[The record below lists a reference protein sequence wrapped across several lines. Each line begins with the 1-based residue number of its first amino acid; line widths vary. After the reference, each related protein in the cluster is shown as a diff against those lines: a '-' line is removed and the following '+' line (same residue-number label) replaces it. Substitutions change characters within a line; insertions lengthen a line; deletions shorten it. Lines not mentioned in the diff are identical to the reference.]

1 MRQSSTGA
9 VSKKATIQSACSAL
23 LLNSVHSTKPL
34 DDQHMHRLEDPP
46 LLRGDGRFTDDIAIR
61 QSEHKPLVMFVL
73 RSAVARGIIK
83 RIDTRS
89 ALEMPGVATILTAAD
104 ADISA
109 LKPMQCRASVSNT
122 EAPVLEPERPVL
134 AGAKVMHVGEAIAA
148 VIATDIH
155 CAMDAAEAI
164 EVDIDPLPAVTDVEG
179 ADTADVLWS
188 DIPSN
193 RAFSWETGNVD
204 ETASLFAKAH
214 HVTRLTVRHPRIC
227 ISPIEPRAV
236 VAEYDAASAQYTLTT
251 ASQGVVS
258 LQRALSGFMGI
269 DKDKLRVITKDTG
282 GSFAVKIWPYAEHL
296 LALVAAKRSGQPVRW
311 NASRT
316 ESLLS
321 DVMGRGRVDHAE
333 LALDADGNFLTFR
346 INALADMGAY
356 LNAVAPAVA
365 TSGAVRVFGQGYKIP
380 GLHYKVQAMYTN
392 TMTTD
397 AYRGA
402 GKPESS
408 STLERIIDVAARELN
423 LNPLALRRQNLV
435 RPTDLPYRTAM
446 NEAYDGGDFPG
457 LADSL
462 ASAAKL
468 DNFDTR
474 KQHSLQQ
481 GKSRGM
487 SVAFYLHATGGST
500 DERSEVRALADGT
513 IRVRTGLQDNGQGHR
528 TTLAIVAAAALDL
541 PVEAVTV
548 EQGDSDWL
556 AKGGGTG
563 GSNLIAVAANTVHRA
578 ANTMID
584 NARRLAGDHLEVSGA
599 DIEYSKGSFSVIGT
613 DYSVSL
619 SELANSL
626 SAKAT
631 EQPQSTVT
639 QSPVKQGPVTQGP
652 VTDMVTPAAVPGADS
667 DDNDRLNECVGIEDF
682 EGIHTTFP
690 CGACACEVE
699 VDLETGEVTIDRY
712 TSIDDVGRAINEI
725 TTIGQIQGS
734 VAQAA
739 GEVLMEQAHYDENG
753 QLISG
758 SLMDYTLPRASDLP
772 ALDISLTRT
781 ASPNSLLDAK
791 GVGEL
796 ASIGA
801 PGPISNAVIDAL
813 QPLGIRHLDKPLTP
827 LKIWQAIHSAN
838 KHQ

>member
-1 MRQSSTGA
+1 
-9 VSKKATIQSACSAL
+9 
-23 LLNSVHSTKPL
+23 
-34 DDQHMHRLEDPP
+34 MHRLEDPP

-73 RSAVARGIIK
+73 RSAVSHGIIK
-83 RIDTRS
+83 RIDTQS
-89 ALEMPGVATILTAAD
+89 ALKMPGVATILTAAD
-104 ADISA
+104 TDISA

-155 CAMDAAEAI
+155 CATDAAEAI

-179 ADTADVLWS
+179 ADTTDVLWG

-236 VAEYDAASAQYTLTT
+236 VAEYEHASAQYTLTT

-296 LALVAAKRSGQPVRW
+296 LTLVAAKRTRQPVRW
-311 NASRT
+311 IASRT

-333 LALDADGNFLTFR
+333 LALDADGNFLAFR

-380 GLHYKVQAMYTN
+380 GLHYKVQAIYTN

-435 RPTDLPYRTAM
+435 RPADLPYRTAM

-468 DNFDTR
+468 DTFDTR

-481 GKSRGM
+481 GKSRGI

-528 TTLAIVAAAALDL
+528 TTLAIVAAEALDL

-584 NARRLAGDHLEVSGA
+584 NARQLAGDHLEVSGA

-613 DYSVSL
+613 DYCVSL

-626 SAKAT
+626 PAKAI
-631 EQPQSTVT
+631 EQPQSTV
-639 QSPVKQGPVTQGP
+639 KQT
-652 VTDMVTPAAVPGADS
+652 TGADT

-712 TSIDDVGRAINEI
+712 TSIDDVGRAINEV

-827 LKIWQAIHSAN
+827 LKIWQAIQSAN
-838 KHQ
+838 KQSANKQPPQ

>member
-73 RSAVARGIIK
+73 RSAVAHGIIK
-83 RIDTRS
+83 RIDTQS

-134 AGAKVMHVGEAIAA
+134 AGEKVMHVGEAIAA

-204 ETASLFAKAH
+204 ETASLFANAY
-214 HVTRLTVRHPRIC
+214 HVTSLTVRHPRIC

-236 VAEYDAASAQYTLTT
+236 VAEYDHASAQYTLTT

-333 LALDADGNFLTFR
+333 LALDTDGNFLAFR
-346 INALADMGAY
+346 ITALADMGAY

-392 TMTTD
+392 SMTTD

-435 RPTDLPYRTAM
+435 RPADLPYRTAM

-468 DNFDTR
+468 DDFDTR

-513 IRVRTGLQDNGQGHR
+513 IRVRTGLQDNGQSHR
-528 TTLAIVAAAALDL
+528 TALAIVAAEALDL

-584 NARRLAGDHLEVSGA
+584 NARQLAGDHLEVSGA

-613 DYSVSL
+613 DYCVSL
-619 SELANSL
+619 SELANNL
-626 SAKAT
+626 SVKAT
-631 EQPQSTVT
+631 EQT
-639 QSPVKQGPVTQGP
+639 QGTVKQTI
-652 VTDMVTPAAVPGADS
+652 GADT

-827 LKIWQAIHSAN
+827 LKIWQAIQSAN
-838 KHQ
+838 EQQ

>member
-1 MRQSSTGA
+1 M
-9 VSKKATIQSACSAL
+9 
-23 LLNSVHSTKPL
+23 
-34 DDQHMHRLEDPP
+34 
-46 LLRGDGRFTDDIAIR
+46 
-61 QSEHKPLVMFVL
+61 
-73 RSAVARGIIK
+73 
-83 RIDTRS
+83 
-89 ALEMPGVATILTAAD
+89 
-104 ADISA
+104 
-109 LKPMQCRASVSNT
+109 
-122 EAPVLEPERPVL
+122 
-134 AGAKVMHVGEAIAA
+134 
-148 VIATDIH
+148 
-155 CAMDAAEAI
+155 
-164 EVDIDPLPAVTDVEG
+164 
-179 ADTADVLWS
+179 
-188 DIPSN
+188 
-193 RAFSWETGNVD
+193 
-204 ETASLFAKAH
+204 
-214 HVTRLTVRHPRIC
+214 
-227 ISPIEPRAV
+227 
-236 VAEYDAASAQYTLTT
+236 
-251 ASQGVVS
+251 
-258 LQRALSGFMGI
+258 
-269 DKDKLRVITKDTG
+269 
-282 GSFAVKIWPYAEHL
+282 
-296 LALVAAKRSGQPVRW
+296 
-311 NASRT
+311 
-316 ESLLS
+316 
-321 DVMGRGRVDHAE
+321 
-333 LALDADGNFLTFR
+333 
-346 INALADMGAY
+346 
-356 LNAVAPAVA
+356 
-365 TSGAVRVFGQGYKIP
+365 RVFGQGYKIP
-380 GLHYKVQAMYTN
+380 GLHYKVQAIYTN

-435 RPTDLPYRTAM
+435 RPADLPYRTAM

-462 ASAAKL
+462 ASAARL
-468 DNFDTR
+468 DDFDTR

-528 TTLAIVAAAALDL
+528 TTLAIVAAEALDL

-563 GSNLIAVAANTVHRA
+563 GSNLIAVAANTVYRA

-584 NARRLAGDHLEVSGA
+584 NARQLAGDHLEVSGA

-613 DYSVSL
+613 DYCVSL

-626 SAKAT
+626 PAKAI
-631 EQPQSTVT
+631 EQPQSTV
-639 QSPVKQGPVTQGP
+639 KQT
-652 VTDMVTPAAVPGADS
+652 TGADT

-827 LKIWQAIHSAN
+827 LKIWQAIQSAN
-838 KHQ
+838 EQQ